1 MSSFHLEISFLN
13 FLFFCAC
20 TLLIHLHCV
29 YFRMEDPQNNFPLV
43 VKVAKCALLFFTLG
57 CCSMNTKWWIT
68 HLSKK
73 SGSLGD
79 SQPPPLSKV
88 PPREFQ
94 IVIYLAGSSETAA
107 RPGLAYANRY
117 FIPVCGNKNRG
128 WGIRW
133 FSRGKF
139 NARHSDSWCGAFLVL
154 FFPFFF
160 LSFEARA
167 SCDRKRPSRD
177 VLSFDLPY
185 FPRWFLQLHITVNPT
200 AEKDDT

>member
-1 MSSFHLEISFLN
+1 MPARSLS
-13 FLFFCAC
+13 
-20 TLLIHLHCV
+20 IHLHCV
-29 YFRMEDPQNNFPLV
+29 YFRMQDPRNNFSL
-43 VKVAKCALLFFTLG
+43 VKVAKRQMRIGLFTLG
-57 CCSMNTKWWIT
+57 RCSTNTKWGIT

-79 SQPPPLSKV
+79 SQPPPPSKV

-117 FIPVCGNKNRG
+117 FIPVCGNKDRG

-139 NARHSDSWCGAFLVL
+139 SARHTPIRGVMRFLFCYFSFL
-154 FFPFFF
+154 FFSSSLSRHVRAAIERGRPPRCTF
-160 LSFEARA
+160 LRSLLFSPDDSF
-167 SCDRKRPSRD
+167 SCIS
-177 VLSFDLPY
+177 
-185 FPRWFLQLHITVNPT
+185 Q
-200 AEKDDT
+200 